1 MRAGPPLLHAD
12 FAHVDCEPFQSGS
25 PESLNGQMLRNVG
38 VGGRVGVRVS
48 MSGIHYCRA
57 AWEKAQPTH
66 RFSWMKPER
75 DEWFGRDPSS
85 FLSSSSSPSSVPPL
99 HRHELAYL
107 LHSRP
112 SPSLLAISS
121 PLPLPPVL
129 DLTNDAPVTVDVQA
143 IVDLIPHDPS
153 NPSNPLGLP
162 PSLLS
167 LSLPS
172 TPSSAPSTPPSTP
185 SSPSSPTLSSP
196 VPDGAT
202 SNVRIV

>member
-1 MRAGPPLLHAD
+1 M
-12 FAHVDCEPFQSGS
+12 
-25 PESLNGQMLRNVG
+25 
-38 VGGRVGVRVS
+38 S
-48 MSGIHYCRA
+48 MSGIRYCRA
-57 AWEKAQPTH
+57 AWEKAHPTN

-85 FLSSSSSPSSVPPL
+85 YLSSSSSPSLVPPL
-99 HRHELAYL
+99 HRHELTYL

-121 PLPLPPVL
+121 PLPLPPVF

-143 IVDLIPHDPS
+143 LVDLIPHNPS
-153 NPSNPLGLP
+153 CPSNPLGLP
-162 PSLLS
+162 LSLLS

-185 SSPSSPTLSSP
+185 STPPSSTRSSPTPS
-196 VPDGAT
+196 GA
-202 SNVRIV
+202 SLNVRVD

>member
-1 MRAGPPLLHAD
+1 MEFSLCDCVFTPDPDPMALPARTEDVRSLSIDNCFDPDLDREPLS
-12 FAHVDCEPFQSGS
+12 SGS

-38 VGGRVGVRVS
+38 VGGRIGVRMS

-112 SPSLLAISS
+112 SPSPSLLAISS

-129 DLTNDAPVTVDVQA
+129 DLTNDAPVTVDV
-143 IVDLIPHDPS
+143 
-153 NPSNPLGLP
+153 
-162 PSLLS
+162 
-167 LSLPS
+167 
-172 TPSSAPSTPPSTP
+172 
-185 SSPSSPTLSSP
+185 
-196 VPDGAT
+196 
-202 SNVRIV
+202 